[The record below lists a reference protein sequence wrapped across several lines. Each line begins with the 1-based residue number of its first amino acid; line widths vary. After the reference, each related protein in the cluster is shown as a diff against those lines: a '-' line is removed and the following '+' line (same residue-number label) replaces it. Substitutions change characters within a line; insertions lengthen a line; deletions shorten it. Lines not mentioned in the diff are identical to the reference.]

1 MNDNIKSSV
10 GMLVPLSSLALFIYF
25 SLLGNFLAAILASI
39 AGVMIWY
46 LYSLV
51 VESQMPDITGN
62 IVILFGSLL
71 AIAFFLNYGISKNM
85 FGGFNINL
93 EGTAGSAVVLFFSVL
108 LGISLRRQPAVSMK
122 TKTPERQSPVAQFS
136 SSGSPTP
143 ETSSAE
149 VTTPDES
156 VGDNYSYYDPSEY
169 EYPDYYDYEYDEDF
183 DLYDDIEQ
191 GEY

>member
-25 SLLGNFLAAILASI
+25 SLLGNFLAAILAAI
-39 AGVMIWY
+39 GGVLLWY

-62 IVILFGSLL
+62 IVILFGGLL
-71 AIAFFLNYGISKNM
+71 STAFFLNYGISKNM

-93 EGTAGSAVVLFFSVL
+93 EGTAVSAVILFFSVL
-108 LGISLRRQPAVSMK
+108 LGINLRKQPVFSVK
-122 TKTPERQSPVAQFS
+122 TKTFDDSASVPQFS
-136 SSGSPTP
+136 SSETP
-143 ETSSAE
+143 ALEARDDE
-149 VTTPDES
+149 VTGHAET
-156 VGDNYSYYDPSEY
+156 VGDDYSYYDPSKY

-183 DLYDDIEQ
+183 DFYDEEES
-191 GEY
+191 GV